1 MKTFKQFLEEASN
14 VIQSIRKSGFKLKKG
29 GYSDPSLP
37 DGMMRWGWTIKKA
50 KGDVK
55 KKDYDKLQQKYKD
68 EYFNS
73 PQINPQTLDPFKKIR
88 A

>member
-1 MKTFKQFLEEASN
+1 MKTFKQFLEEATN

-50 KGDVK
+50 KLSKDDKIDALYKDINNPKKPSEKDLINGTIPVK
-55 KKDYDKLQQKYKD
+55 K
-68 EYFNS
+68 
-73 PQINPQTLDPFKKIR
+73 

>member
-14 VIQSIRKSGFKLKKG
+14 VIQGIRKSGWKLEKG
-29 GYSDPSLP
+29 GYKDKDDPSN
-37 DGMMRWGWTIKKA
+37 MMNYGWQIKKA